1 MLEALDS
8 TFGQMRAVFSQMP
21 PARKVMIL
29 AGFAAVVACFI
40 VLLVWTNK
48 TDFEVVYSGLSQE
61 DAGAVVAKLKERK
74 TPFQLT
80 GNGSVIMVP
89 KEAVQETRLYLST
102 EGLPAGGAVGM
113 ELFNTTSIGATS
125 FVQRLNY
132 QRALQ
137 GELARTIKKFREVD
151 QVRVHLNIPKESLFI
166 EEKREP
172 TASVVLKL
180 HAGRSLSRSQLEGI
194 VHLVAGSVEG
204 LTSKNIS
211 IVDTKGGLLYS
222 QEGEAEGGLLTAT
235 QIQYR
240 RSVEKSLADRV
251 TTMLERVVG
260 PDKAL
265 TRVTTELN
273 FQQISTSEEIYDPD
287 RSVIRSEQ
295 RFTEKTTGP
304 AKGASGVPSARYDLG
319 SREEGAV
326 DRGSSQE
333 VYEKSEETINY
344 EITRINRRIVTPG
357 GEVKRLSVA
366 VIVDGTY
373 KETEKDGETV
383 QTFVPRSQAELA
395 NLEKL
400 VRNAVGFVEER
411 GDTVMVTS
419 VPFFLTKDEEDL
431 GWMPTIWEHLRQ
443 FGRPA
448 LNILLIV
455 LFFLFAVRPFMAWIQ
470 REAKVALPP
479 PPKREAL
486 TEAEEKE
493 KALPEPKIEEG
504 RLTREQVMGLAQQ
517 DPDRTVNLI
526 RSWIDER

>member
-1 MLEALDS
+1 MLESLGS

-29 AGFAAVVACFI
+29 AGFAAVVTCFI

-61 DAGAVVAKLKERK
+61 DAGAIVAKLKERK
-74 TPFQLT
+74 TPFRIT
-80 GNGSVIMVP
+80 ADGSVVMVP
-89 KEAVQETRLYLST
+89 REAVQEARLYLAT

-151 QVRVHLNIPKESLFI
+151 QVRVHLNIPKESLFV

-172 TASVVLKL
+172 AASVVLKL

-204 LTSKNIS
+204 LNSKNIS

-222 QEGEAEGGLLTAT
+222 QEEEAGGGLLTAK
-235 QIQYR
+235 QIQHR
-240 RSVEKSLADRV
+240 RNMEQGLADRI

-265 TRVTTELN
+265 TRVTADLN
-273 FQQISTSEEIYDPD
+273 FQQISTSEEVYDPD

-295 RFTEKTTGP
+295 RFTEKTTGQ
-304 AKGASGVPSARYDLG
+304 ARGASGVPNARYDLG
-319 SREEGAV
+319 STEQGVAAS
-326 DRGSSQE
+326 GSDQE
-333 VYEKSEETINY
+333 TYEKSEETTNY

-383 QTFVPRSQAELA
+383 QTFVPRGQAELA
-395 NLEKL
+395 KLENL

-411 GDTVMVTS
+411 GDTVAVTS
-419 VPFFLTKDEEDL
+419 VPFFLAQDEEGLD
-431 GWMPTIWEHLRQ
+431 WMATIWDYLRQ
-443 FGRPA
+443 LGRPA

-455 LFFLFAVRPFMAWIQ
+455 LFFLLVVRPFMAWLQ
-470 REAKVALPP
+470 REAKVELPP
-479 PPKREAL
+479 PPEKEAL
-486 TEAEEKE
+486 AEAEEKT
-493 KALPEPKIEEG
+493 LPGPKVEDG
-504 RLTREQVMGLAQQ
+504 KLTRDQVMALAQQ

-526 RSWIDER
+526 RRWVDER

>member
-1 MLEALDS
+1 MLEALGS

-21 PARKVMIL
+21 PARRVMIL
-29 AGFAAVVACFI
+29 AGFAAVAAGFI

-61 DAGAVVAKLKERK
+61 DAGAIVAKLKERK

-80 GNGSVIMVP
+80 GNGSAIMVP
-89 KEAVQETRLYLST
+89 KEAVQETRLFLAT
-102 EGLPAGGAVGM
+102 EGLPAGGSVGM

-172 TASVVLKL
+172 TASVALKL

-194 VHLVAGSVEG
+194 IHLVAGSVEG
-204 LTSKNIS
+204 LSSKNIS
-211 IVDTKGGLLYS
+211 IVDTRGGLLYS
-222 QEGEAEGGLLTAT
+222 QKEEAEGGLLTAN

-240 RSVEKSLADRV
+240 RSVEKSLADRI
-251 TTMLERVVG
+251 TSMLERVVG

-265 TRVTTELN
+265 TRVTAELN
-273 FQQISTSEEIYDPD
+273 FQQISTSEEVYDPD

-304 AKGASGVPSARYDLG
+304 GRGASGVPSARYDLG
-319 SREEGAV
+319 APEEGVA
-326 DRGSSQE
+326 DRGSGQE
-333 VYEKSEETINY
+333 TYEKSEETTNY

-383 QTFVPRSQAELA
+383 QAFAPRSQAELEK
-395 NLEKL
+395 LEKL

-411 GDTVMVTS
+411 GDTVVVTS
-419 VPFFLTKDEEDL
+419 VPFFLTEDEEGL
-431 GWMPTIWEHLRQ
+431 GWMATIWDYLRQ
-443 FGRPA
+443 IGRPA
-448 LNILLIV
+448 LNIFLIV
-455 LFFLFAVRPFMAWIQ
+455 LFFLFVVRPFMAWLQ
-470 REAKVALPP
+470 REAKAELPLP
-479 PPKREAL
+479 IEREAL
-486 TEAEEKE
+486 AEAEEKE
-493 KALPEPKIEEG
+493 EALPGPKAEEG
-504 RLTREQVMGLAQQ
+504 KLTRDQVMALAQQ

-526 RSWIDER
+526 RSWVDER